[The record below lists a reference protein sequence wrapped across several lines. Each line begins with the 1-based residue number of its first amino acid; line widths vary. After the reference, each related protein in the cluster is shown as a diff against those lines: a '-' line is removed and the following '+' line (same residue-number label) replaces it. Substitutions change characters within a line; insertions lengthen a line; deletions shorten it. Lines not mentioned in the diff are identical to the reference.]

1 MSNVSSRI
9 SGYFFVSAS
18 FSIFFGTISLSL
30 SIFSICIPRR
40 VFYMSKEFRASNSCI
55 QVESVPL
62 QSVGGGRGCLSKG
75 LVIFFDVSIVNT
87 ARRLTIK
94 AAAKK

>member
-1 MSNVSSRI
+1 
-9 SGYFFVSAS
+9 
-18 FSIFFGTISLSL
+18 
-30 SIFSICIPRR
+30 
-40 VFYMSKEFRASNSCI
+40 MSKEFRASNSCI

-75 LVIFFDVSIVNT
+75 LVIFFDVSIVNA

-94 AAAKK
+94 AAAKKMKYNDVLKDDDDDDDHPDDAIVLHY

>member
-1 MSNVSSRI
+1 MFLVEFRVI
-9 SGYFFVSAS
+9 FLFVLL
-18 FSIFFGTISLSL
+18 FVIFFTLSLFLSL

-40 VFYMSKEFRASNSCI
+40 VFYMSKEFRANNSCI

-75 LVIFFDVSIVNT
+75 LVIFFDVSIVNA